1 MTLADGEESVDM
13 EEKALEKAD
22 RELDCVEMSTD
33 QVSRG
38 TDQERGMDL
47 EQEERRGAISVSD
60 NARNSDPSAACKTKE
75 EEDFGVSVGGELTV
89 SSPFQRTLFFF
100 FLLLLLLRES

>member
-75 EEDFGVSVGGELTV
+75 EEDFGVSVGETWCMCWYGH
-89 SSPFQRTLFFF
+89 
-100 FLLLLLLRES
+100 